1 MYTYIG
7 LCYVYQIYYK
17 GNKNNLTSLKHI
29 VKQHKE
35 RKEMNVD
42 VKSMVKMK
50 PISTISL
57 CAAVSMADPPTPI
70 GGQLTVPEDAAL
82 SSNYV
87 AAQALST
94 DVKMELVRY
103 HDVANISGSKASFLY
118 CVRFIV
124 NGLVPSVSTSSAV

>member
-1 MYTYIG
+1 M
-7 LCYVYQIYYK
+7 
-17 GNKNNLTSLKHI
+17 
-29 VKQHKE
+29 
-35 RKEMNVD
+35 KEMNIN
-42 VKSMVKMK
+42 VKSMMKMK

-57 CAAVSMADPPTPI
+57 HAAVSMADPPTPI
-70 GGQLTVPEDAAL
+70 GRHLTVAEDDAL

-103 HDVANISGSKASFLY
+103 HDVANISGSKDSFLY

-124 NGLVPSVSTSSAV
+124 NELVLSVSTSSAV